1 VAGRRDGRD
10 GTAGREGGETTGP
23 VRRRTDGPGTSSV
36 PGPEATGQRVDA
48 AEAMAEAKVETS
60 V

>member
-1 VAGRRDGRD
+1 MTRHGAGPAPNG
-10 GTAGREGGETTGP
+10 AGP
-23 VRRRTDGPGTSSV
+23 VGRPG
-36 PGPEATGQRVDA
+36 AGQSVDA